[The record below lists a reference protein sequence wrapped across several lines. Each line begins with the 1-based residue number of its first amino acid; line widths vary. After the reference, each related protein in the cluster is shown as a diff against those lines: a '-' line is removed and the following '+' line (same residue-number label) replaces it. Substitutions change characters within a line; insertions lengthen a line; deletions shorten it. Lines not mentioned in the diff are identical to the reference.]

1 MLQSYAICNAC
12 HVEVKVADDAS
23 FEGCTEVLLQ
33 VMRKGQDRANKLSA
47 RDYATW
53 MNTKAENA
61 QSAWCIYSWRT
72 R

>member
-47 RDYATW
+47 RDYAT
-53 MNTKAENA
+53 
-61 QSAWCIYSWRT
+61 
-72 R
+72 

>member
-1 MLQSYAICNAC
+1 MKIIVYEYLCIKKDAC

-47 RDYATW
+47 RDYAT
-53 MNTKAENA
+53 
-61 QSAWCIYSWRT
+61 
-72 R
+72 